1 MHTPDSAMGLRTRLF
16 ERVAASA
23 DAARVMHT
31 RRFATAPRTQRQDSA
46 VLTELYRAAPG
57 ELRPGQPR
65 RVRLLQ
71 LPARAS
77 WQHDGSAGGH
87 AEWLVLQGAAQLGD
101 HTLGE
106 LGFLRGS
113 AATLRVRAGAAGAW
127 LLLRE
132 ADGTVE
138 PFVQHESDSAWAPFA
153 PGVRRRVLHE
163 AGGVAAMLYRSEPE
177 AVVPRH
183 AHGHDEECLML
194 QGDLFLDDVLLRPL
208 DYQLA
213 PAGSMHGGVY
223 TDTGM
228 LLYAHG
234 DAELDLRPA

>member
-101 HTLGE
+101 
-106 LGFLRGS
+106 
-113 AATLRVRAGAAGAW
+113 
-127 LLLRE
+127 
-132 ADGTVE
+132 GTVE

-213 PAGSMHGGVY
+213 PAGSGHASVY
-223 TDTGM
+223 TDTGV

-234 DAELDLRPA
+234 DAELDLLPG